1 MEGKIY
7 RVTYNVCKE
16 VAELHMEDGSV
27 NYIPMSEEEWKKNLQ
42 GNIIE
47 NFNKLLNE

>member
-7 RVTYNVCKE
+7 RVTYNVSKAQ
-16 VAELHMEDGSV
+16 AELHMDNGEV
-27 NYIPMSEEEWKKNLQ
+27 KIVPLLKMEWNEMIK
-42 GNIIE
+42 GNVVE

>member
-7 RVTYNVCKE
+7 RVTYNVSKCL
-16 VAELHMEDGSV
+16 AELHMDDGSV
-27 NYIPMSEEEWKKNLQ
+27 NYIPMSEEEWKKTIE
-42 GNIIE
+42 GNVVE